1 MELFKKYFSEVDNCY
16 VREFGENFLI
26 CENGNIIRIKYW
38 NKSVREYVKQTE
50 HNGYLVVG
58 LCSKQYRVHRLV
70 AQAFID
76 NPENKPQ
83 VNHKD
88 GNKLN
93 NCVDNLEWVTSREN
107 IIHAVEN
114 SLIDVVGDIKNFC
127 GYKVEQIK
135 DGKVVG
141 TFDTISK
148 ASRETGVAR
157 SGIEKVLKGKQKTS
171 GGYYWKRCND

>member
-1 MELFKKYFSEVDNCY
+1 MEELWKP
-16 VREFGENFLI
+16 
-26 CENGNIIRIKYW
+26 
-38 NKSVREYVKQTE
+38 
-50 HNGYLVVG
+50 VVG
-58 LCSKQYRVHRLV
+58 FEGLYEVSNLGNVKSIERNGTVKCGRHMSKILDNYGYYMCRLRNKNIVKLPKIHRLV

-114 SLIDVVGDIKNFC
+114 GLIDVVGDIKNFC

-148 ASRETGVAR
+148 ASRETGVSR

>member
-1 MELFKKYFSEVDNCY
+1 MQEIWKPVVGFEGLYEVSNLGNVKSIERNCTIKGGRYMSKILDNCGY
-16 VREFGENFLI
+16 YMCKLR
-26 CENGNIIRIKYW
+26 
-38 NKSVREYVKQTE
+38 NKDIVK
-50 HNGYLVVG
+50 LP
-58 LCSKQYRVHRLV
+58 KIHRLV
-70 AQAFID
+70 AQAFVP

-93 NCVDNLEWVTSREN
+93 NRVDNLEWTTPREN
-107 IIHAVEN
+107 ILHAVEN
-114 SLIDVVGDIKNFC
+114 GLIDVVGDIKNFC

-135 DGKVVG
+135 DGKVVS

-148 ASRETGVAR
+148 ASRETGVCR

>member
-1 MELFKKYFSEVDNCY
+1 MEELWKP
-16 VREFGENFLI
+16 
-26 CENGNIIRIKYW
+26 
-38 NKSVREYVKQTE
+38 
-50 HNGYLVVG
+50 VVG
-58 LCSKQYRVHRLV
+58 FEGLYEVSNLGNVKSIERNGTVKGGRHMSKILDNYGYYMCRLRNKNIVKLPKIHRLV

-93 NCVDNLEWVTSREN
+93 NCVDNLEWVTPREN

-114 SLIDVVGDIKNFC
+114 GLIDVVGYIKNFC

-135 DGKVVG
+135 DGKVVS

-148 ASRETGVAR
+148 ASRETGVSR